1 MAISD
6 KYYKDYMA
14 TNNPYID
21 SDYLRRVHEEVA
33 KLVNAPSSHF
43 GKLSDIEPK
52 QTPLLEERWV
62 WVTGYKGMD
71 KDMKCMN
78 DFQYEIGK
86 TYDMPENTEVR
97 VCSSG
102 FHMCLNLGDVFRYK
116 NIVSGNRFFE
126 VAAQVRES
134 DMKKYGKSDWYAKT
148 DKLAAK
154 SITILR
160 ELSVDEIL
168 AHIPEAAE
176 WTDEIKAVAL
186 EKSVDTAK
194 TEAKIHKLTTI
205 GYSPELARYICEH
218 ANKSGYDLALALD
231 TQPGIS
237 MDTKV
242 MAIFSHI

>member
-14 TNNPYID
+14 TNNPYVD
-21 SDYLRRVHEEVA
+21 SDYTRRVMEEVY
-33 KLVNAPSSHF
+33 KLTNAPTSKWSWN
-43 GKLSDIEPK
+43 DIEVKPI
-52 QTPLLEERWV
+52 PVLEERWV

-86 TYDMPENTEVR
+86 TYDMPEDTAVE
-97 VCSSG
+97 CCHSG
-102 FHMCLNLGDVFRYK
+102 FHMCLNLDEVFKYK
-116 NIVSGNRFFE
+116 NTGSGNRFFE
-126 VAAQVRES
+126 VSALVRES
-134 DMKKYGKSDWYAKT
+134 DMNKYGKREYFERR

-176 WTDEIKAVAL
+176 WTDEIKAIAL
-186 EKSVDTAK
+186 EKSVDEAK

-218 ANKSGYDLALALD
+218 ADKSGYDLALALD